1 MPKRFTDTDKWKKP
15 FIRSLPTP
23 YKLLWFYI
31 LDDCNHAGIW
41 EVDIEVAEIRTGEKF
56 TEKLAIEIF
65 GDRVQKIAD
74 SKWFLPD
81 FISFQYGELNEKNR
95 VHFSIIQILNKYKIK
110 PLTSPLQ
117 GVKDK
122 EQDKDKEKEKEIVLQ
137 ANGKKFKFDEVGEL
151 SDVQIGSAYQLIK
164 ITQKTDLSTEDIQ
177 GLWLVF
183 KRQHLTGKKY
193 YESVEDIYSHFLN
206 SLQTKKLNGTHQQV
220 NTVGRTIEF
229 DKP

>member
-15 FIRSLPTP
+15 FIRGLPTP

-41 EVDIEVAEIRTGEKF
+41 EVDIEVAQIRTGEVF
-56 TEKLAIEIF
+56 TEKLALEIF

-74 SKWFLPD
+74 SKWFFPD

-95 VHFSIIQILNKYKIK
+95 VHFSIIHILNKYKIK
-110 PLTSPLQ
+110 GLTSPLQ

-122 EQDKDKEKEKEIVLQ
+122 DKDKEQDKDMVIVFEKEVEKFKNDFRWKEKFCRDKNISLLDLEKKMTEFISDIEL
-137 ANGKKFKFDEVGEL
+137 KEDFKEL
-151 SDVQIGSAYQLIK
+151 KELK
-164 ITQKTDLSTEDIQ
+164 
-177 GLWLVF
+177 
-183 KRQHLTGKKY
+183 
-193 YESVEDIYSHFLN
+193 SHFTN
-206 SLQTKKLNGTHQQV
+206 TFNKKNGTHQQ
-220 NTVGRTIEF
+220 TSGKVGRTIEF

>member
-1 MPKRFTDTDKWKKP
+1 MAKRFTDTDKWKKP

-65 GDRVQKIAD
+65 GDRVQKIAA

-95 VHFSIIQILNKYKIK
+95 VHLSIIQILSKYKIK
-110 PLTSPLQ
+110 DLTSPLQ

-122 EQDKDKEKEKEIVLQ
+122 DKDKEQDKDMVIVFEKEVEKFKNDFRWKEKFCRDKNLTMPDLEKRMDEFISNIEL
-137 ANGKKFKFDEVGEL
+137 KEDFKDLKEL
-151 SDVQIGSAYQLIK
+151 K
-164 ITQKTDLSTEDIQ
+164 NHFTNTFNKQK
-177 GLWLVF
+177 
-183 KRQHLTGKKY
+183 
-193 YESVEDIYSHFLN
+193 
-206 SLQTKKLNGTHQQV
+206 NGTYQQPNGQGPKLGTSAARV
-220 NTVGRTIEF
+220 EALKNW
-229 DKP
+229 